1 MFDKYKFAQIIKN
14 IKETYNSQ
22 EDFSKRSGIGRTY
35 LSQYMNM
42 KLDEPPKPSMLQKL
56 ANHSNGIAN
65 YEELMIICGYI
76 NKNILF
82 LTREEQKEKLE
93 KAIEKF
99 LKEY

>member
-1 MFDKYKFAQIIKN
+1 MLESEMDRLKDENERLHKITAK
-14 IKETYNSQ
+14 IKEMLLFDTYIEQTVSVLV
-22 EDFSKRSGIGRTY
+22 R
-35 LSQYMNM
+35 
-42 KLDEPPKPSMLQKL
+42 
-56 ANHSNGIAN
+56 
-65 YEELMIICGYI
+65 ELKENGYI

>member
-1 MFDKYKFAQIIKN
+1 MDRLKDENERLHKITAK
-14 IKETYNSQ
+14 IKEMLLFDTYIEQTVSALV
-22 EDFSKRSGIGRTY
+22 R
-35 LSQYMNM
+35 
-42 KLDEPPKPSMLQKL
+42 
-56 ANHSNGIAN
+56 
-65 YEELMIICGYI
+65 ELKENGYI

>member
-1 MFDKYKFAQIIKN
+1 MLESEMDRLKDENERLHKITAK
-14 IKETYNSQ
+14 IKEMLLFDTYIEQTVSALV
-22 EDFSKRSGIGRTY
+22 R
-35 LSQYMNM
+35 
-42 KLDEPPKPSMLQKL
+42 
-56 ANHSNGIAN
+56 
-65 YEELMIICGYI
+65 ELKENGYI

>member
-1 MFDKYKFAQIIKN
+1 M
-14 IKETYNSQ
+14 KELKEN
-22 EDFSKRSGIGRTY
+22 
-35 LSQYMNM
+35 
-42 KLDEPPKPSMLQKL
+42 
-56 ANHSNGIAN
+56 
-65 YEELMIICGYI
+65 GYI